1 MSTKASV
8 TTPGGFFIGLGGI
21 VSFCIV
27 AAFVSYWVKTRGSS
41 DELRPQQIAAGLLPA
56 ADSKE
61 DDIEKKNKETKA
73 LLAAAAKAYNGKQ
86 PDIGNLDD
94 LRGVVRYR
102 EAQKI
107 AAESGKALHSP
118 LAWKDQAKGEV
129 TMPIELAMKIVALGL
144 KDRKPKASAVK
155 LDVMPPVDP
164 KVPPTM
170 PNVMGG
176 GTKTMIFSAPSPA
189 SDPAPAVQPPAA
201 PVPAAA
207 PENPPPAPN
216 TGAITPENTRATR
229 AIPATAAAA
238 APARPAILNWPD
250 SEK

>member
-27 AAFVSYWVKTRGSS
+27 AALISYWVKTRGSS
-41 DELRPQQIAAGLLPA
+41 DELRPQQIAVGLLPA
-56 ADSKE
+56 ADAKG
-61 DDIEKKNKETKA
+61 DDIKKKNEETKA
-73 LLAAAAKAYNGKQ
+73 LLAAAEKAYNGKK

-107 AAESGKALHSP
+107 AADSAKALVAP

-129 TMPIELAMKIVALGL
+129 TMPVELAMKVVASGL

-155 LDVMPPVDP
+155 LDLMPPADP
-164 KVPPTM
+164 KAPPTL

-189 SDPAPAVQPPAA
+189 PEPAPSAQ
-201 PVPAAA
+201 PAAA
-207 PENPPPAPN
+207 PANPSPAPN
-216 TGAITPENTRATR
+216 TGAITPENSKAPHAIRAT
-229 AIPATAAAA
+229 TAATM
-238 APARPAILNWPD
+238 PARPAILNWPD